1 MDISSIAGL
10 QAGVREY
17 LRKSPQEQAP
27 PIRVRDL
34 RGQGEGR
41 QLQQVGRRILASSR

>member
-1 MDISSIAGL
+1 M
-10 QAGVREY
+10 QAEVRED
-17 LRKSPQEQAP
+17 LREGPQEQAP

-41 QLQQVGRRILASSR
+41 QLQQVGRRLLASSR